1 MQKIIEWYLK
11 FYPTSG
17 VPLKRRI
24 AIHITYW
31 VVWGLFYVLS
41 FIAPSSIEHKLII
54 TLFLIIQGTTFFYGI
69 TYFASPNL
77 LSANRFVLGILVLII
92 LYCLNYIVNLEY
104 YDLVLKYTLFTKN
117 GNGYKYAQMYVQKGL
132 WGMFNPQNVFYEIQK
147 VLGVVAL
154 PFLLKFSR
162 VITEY
167 SMRVAKLNKEK
178 TDLEID
184 FLRTQLNPHFLLN
197 SLNNIYSQVVSK
209 DETAGDSIVVLSDL
223 MKYILYHSGELLVD
237 LDREIHF
244 LRDYVDLE
252 RLRGSRYLKIQFSQ
266 EGEMKGYNIA
276 PLILINYV
284 ENAFK
289 HGGVRDGEVSLID
302 IDIKFI
308 NETLFF
314 KIEND
319 YVEKMDG
326 SKKTKEG
333 GVGIANTRRRLKLL
347 YPNKHSLTITKE
359 HNKFLVEIMIKLVK
373 ESPLSKT
380 KRIIY

>member
-1 MQKIIEWYLK
+1 MQKIIEWYLN
-11 FYPTSG
+11 FYPPSG

-24 AIHITYW
+24 AIHTAYW
-31 VVWGLFYVLS
+31 VVWGLLS
-41 FIAPSSIEHKLII
+41 IMAFISEQSFEDKLLRTFFLMVQGSII
-54 TLFLIIQGTTFFYGI
+54 FYGI
-69 TYFASPNL
+69 TYLAIPNL
-77 LSANRFVLGILVLII
+77 FSSKRFILGLSILCII
-92 LYCLNYIVNLEY
+92 YCLNYLVNLGF
-104 YDLVLKYTLFTKN
+104 YTLSLEHN
-117 GNGYKYAQMYVQKGL
+117 LIQPNSSLYEYAEIYVKRGL
-132 WGMFNPQNVFYEIQK
+132 LGLLAPQNIFFEIFMT
-147 VLGVVAL
+147 LSIVAP
-154 PFLLKFSR
+154 PFMLKLSR

-167 SMRVAKLNKEK
+167 SMRVARLTKEK

-223 MKYILYHSGELLVD
+223 MKYILYHSGELYVD

-314 KIEND
+314 RIEND
-319 YVEKMDG
+319 FVEKMDSG
-326 SKKTKEG
+326 KKTKEG

-347 YPNKHSLTITKE
+347 YPNRHTLTIKKE
-359 HNKFLVEIMIKLVK
+359 NHKFLVEIMIKLIKV
-373 ESPLSKT
+373 
-380 KRIIY
+380 